1 MPFVKGVVPA
11 GSTPFEPGQS
21 GNPDGRP
28 PGSFSFKVIAEK
40 ILDGKITVEQAGEI
54 RQMTRKEK
62 MILEIIQ
69 DACNDEDPAVRLRAT
84 AFIIE
89 RTEGK
94 VPDKLEHSGDIN
106 MGLVAQSAG
115 KIKDFLKSLDDGNGE
130 G

>member
-1 MPFVKGVVPA
+1 MPFEKGV
-11 GSTPFEPGQS
+11 TPPGAITFQPGQS

-40 ILDGKITVEQAGEI
+40 ILDGKITVEQAGEM

-62 MILEIIQ
+62 AILNIIE
-69 DACNDEDPAVRLRAT
+69 DACNDEDPAVRLRAL
-84 AFIIE
+84 AYIIE

-115 KIKDFLKSLDDGNGE
+115 KIKDFLKSLDDGNGD